1 MSIFDKAKHA
11 LKHAGD
17 SIKDGAEDAGNS
29 IKHTAE
35 NAGDQFANATERIAK
50 EAEHDLDKVEHIAMS
65 VLDDIKHE
73 LTKVGDG
80 IKDDLVKAGDGIINK
95 AEATIKTLEQGVEK
109 GFAEAEGAVN
119 KIPQDVA
126 AEAVKAR
133 DALEGVKD
141 DLEKDL
147 KGTGAEIK
155 DDLVQFGEDFKAGL
169 DQIEEGWEEILSE
182 AVIQKAIEKTEH
194 ILDWLD
200 KEFTTLEE
208 KAPALVDIIN
218 GLSDDIELGPVTLEW
233 DGFFTR
239 VHEIDKKLKATLAGE
254 IVVSRSFII
263 ALIEDLGPTTVIIK
277 ADIDVFAVFGD
288 KIPNLPLKLFLEMA
302 DLLLDKMGVPE

>member
-11 LKHAGD
+11 LQHAGN
-17 SIKDGAEDAGNS
+17 SIKDGAENAGNA
-29 IKHTAE
+29 IKHTADD
-35 NAGDQFANATERIAK
+35 AGDKFASAAERIAK
-50 EAEHDLDKVEHIAMS
+50 EAKQDLNKVTNIAMS

-73 LTKVGDG
+73 LSKVGDG
-80 IKDDLVKAGDGIINK
+80 IKNDLVKAGNDIISK
-95 AEATIKTLEQGVEK
+95 AQTTIKGLEAGVEK
-109 GFAEAEGAVN
+109 GFEEAEGAVN

-133 DALEGVKD
+133 DALEDVKD
-141 DLEKDL
+141 ELTKDL
-147 KGTGAEIK
+147 KGTGAEVKK
-155 DDLVQFGEDFKAGL
+155 DLEQFGEDFMAGL

-194 ILDWLD
+194 ILEWLD

-208 KAPALVDIIN
+208 KAPELVNIIN

-239 VHEIDKKLKATLAGE
+239 VHDIDVKLKDTLAGE

-263 ALIEDLGPTTVIIK
+263 ALIEDLGPTTIK
-277 ADIDVFAVFGD
+277 INADIDVFAVFGD
-288 KIPNLPLKLFLEMA
+288 KIPNLPLKLFLQMA
-302 DLLLDKMGVPE
+302 DLILDKMGVPE